1 METMENHGMDAE
13 FNFESALEDY
23 LSTDF
28 GDLEEGTI
36 VKGEIVRV
44 DDDNVLVDVNFK
56 SEGQIPTA
64 EFRDAE
70 GNLVVKVG
78 DRVDVFVARKNEQEG
93 TITLSFEKAKRMQ
106 LFDQLEDVQEKNGV
120 IKGRIMRRIKGGY
133 TVDLGGVEAFL
144 PGSHVDLRPVPDMDA
159 LVNQEYEFRVLKINR
174 RRSNVIVSRRVLLEE
189 ERDSKRQDLLQTLA
203 EGQVVTGKAK
213 NITEYGVFVDL
224 GGLDGLLHITD
235 MSWKRI
241 RHPREMV
248 TLGQDLELK
257 VLSFDKDNQKVSL
270 GLKQL
275 VPDPWQDITA
285 RFPEAS
291 RHNGKVT
298 NLVDYGAF
306 VELEPG
312 VEGLVHIS
320 EMSWTRKLRHPSQMV
335 RQGDEVE
342 VVILGVDPEKK
353 RISLGM
359 KQIKPNPW
367 ELVGEKYPEGTILEG
382 VIKNI
387 TEFGMFIGIEDGID
401 GLIHVSD
408 ISWTKKIR
416 HPNELFKVGDTVQAK
431 VLTVDQESEK
441 FTLGIK
447 QLTEDPWTNVPT
459 AYPVGG
465 LVKGIIT
472 NITDFGLFVEVEE
485 GIEGLVHV
493 SELSNKKV
501 KTPAELY
508 KEGEEIQA
516 KIIHVSA
523 EDRRLGLSIKQLKDE
538 EERKKPREY
547 SRSGPEA
554 GQSLGDL
561 LMVPGFFFPG
571 EDTGKRFV
579 RLPAKQMRPRSSFP
593 RVGLGEK
600 TVPAPF
606 PQISSIIRSSGTSYS
621 TSAWFRLR
629 VSRDSRL
636 PLLLSTH
643 SRAMTLFRYTR
654 SPSRTKVSSSLL
666 MCHDNASSASSRSSP
681 HRCVSVVQ
689 TRSWNVVPVGF

>member
-561 LMVPGFFFPG
+561 L
-571 EDTGKRFV
+571 KRS
-579 RLPAKQMRPRSSFP
+579 LKSPKTRP
-593 RVGLGEK
+593 L
-600 TVPAPF
+600 A
-606 PQISSIIRSSGTSYS
+606 
-621 TSAWFRLR
+621 A
-629 VSRDSRL
+629 
-636 PLLLSTH
+636 
-643 SRAMTLFRYTR
+643 
-654 SPSRTKVSSSLL
+654 
-666 MCHDNASSASSRSSP
+666 
-681 HRCVSVVQ
+681 
-689 TRSWNVVPVGF
+689 

>member
-1 METMENHGMDAE
+1 METKETMENHGMDAE

-106 LFDQLEDVQEKNGV
+106 LFDQLEEVQEKNGV

-257 VLSFDKDNQKVSL
+257 VLSFDRENQKVSL

-285 RFPEAS
+285 RFPEGS

-431 VLTVDQESEK
+431 VLTVDQDSEK

-447 QLTEDPWTNVPT
+447 QLSEDPWSNVPT

-493 SELSNKKV
+493 SELSSKKV

-523 EDRRLGLSIKQLKDE
+523 EDRRLGLSIKQLKEE

-561 LMVPGFFFPG
+561 L
-571 EDTGKRFV
+571 
-579 RLPAKQMRPRSSFP
+579 KQK
-593 RVGLGEK
+593 LEE
-600 TVPAPF
+600 
-606 PQISSIIRSSGTSYS
+606 GTES
-621 TSAWFRLR
+621 
-629 VSRDSRL
+629 
-636 PLLLSTH
+636 
-643 SRAMTLFRYTR
+643 
-654 SPSRTKVSSSLL
+654 
-666 MCHDNASSASSRSSP
+666 
-681 HRCVSVVQ
+681 
-689 TRSWNVVPVGF
+689 

>member
-408 ISWTKKIR
+408 ISWTKKVR
-416 HPNELFKVGDTVQAK
+416 HPNEIYKVGDTVQAK
-431 VLTVDQESEK
+431 VLTVDQENEK

-447 QLTEDPWTNVPT
+447 QLVDDPWGHVPST
-459 AYPVGG
+459 YPVGCT
-465 LVKGIIT
+465 VKGVVT

-493 SELSNKKV
+493 SELSSKKI
-501 KTPAELY
+501 KSPAELY
-508 KEGEEIQA
+508 KEGQD
-516 KIIHVSA
+516 KVIHVSA
-523 EDRRLGLSIKQLKDE
+523 EERRLGLSIKQIKDDE
-538 EERKKPREY
+538 DRRKPKEFHA
-547 SRSGPEA
+547 GPQEA

-561 LMVPGFFFPG
+561 LKAAQ
-571 EDTGKRFV
+571 E
-579 RLPAKQMRPRSSFP
+579 
-593 RVGLGEK
+593 
-600 TVPAPF
+600 
-606 PQISSIIRSSGTSYS
+606 
-621 TSAWFRLR
+621 
-629 VSRDSRL
+629 
-636 PLLLSTH
+636 
-643 SRAMTLFRYTR
+643 
-654 SPSRTKVSSSLL
+654 
-666 MCHDNASSASSRSSP
+666 N
-681 HRCVSVVQ
+681 
-689 TRSWNVVPVGF
+689 N

>member
-1 METMENHGMDAE
+1 METRETMENHGMDAE
-13 FNFESALEDY
+13 VDFASALDGY
-23 LSTDF
+23 LNTDF

-36 VKGEIVRV
+36 VKGEIVRI

-70 GNLVVKVG
+70 GVVTVNVG
-78 DRVDVFVARKNEQEG
+78 DRVDVYVARKNEQEG

-189 ERDSKRQDLLQTLA
+189 ERDSKRQELLLTLA
-203 EGQVVTGKAK
+203 EGQVVQGKAK

-275 VPDPWQDITA
+275 VPDPWQDITG
-285 RFPEAS
+285 RFPENS

-342 VVILGVDPEKK
+342 VVILGVDPDKK

-359 KQIKPNPW
+359 KQVRPNPW

-416 HPNELFKVGDTVQAK
+416 HPNELYKVGDTVQAK
-431 VLTVDQESEK
+431 VLTVDQENEK
-441 FTLGIK
+441 FTLGVK
-447 QLTEDPWTNVPT
+447 QLADDPWSNVPT

-465 LVKGIIT
+465 LIKGVIT

-493 SELSNKKV
+493 SELSSKKV
-501 KTPAELY
+501 KSPAELY

-523 EDRRLGLSIKQLKDE
+523 EERRLGLSIKQIKEDE
-538 EERKKPREY
+538 ERRKPREY

-561 LMVPGFFFPG
+561 LKMKFG
-571 EDTGKRFV
+571 EN
-579 RLPAKQMRPRSSFP
+579 A
-593 RVGLGEK
+593 
-600 TVPAPF
+600 
-606 PQISSIIRSSGTSYS
+606 
-621 TSAWFRLR
+621 
-629 VSRDSRL
+629 
-636 PLLLSTH
+636 
-643 SRAMTLFRYTR
+643 
-654 SPSRTKVSSSLL
+654 
-666 MCHDNASSASSRSSP
+666 DN
-681 HRCVSVVQ
+681 
-689 TRSWNVVPVGF
+689 